1 MLKKT
6 FEFVNQERF
15 ENKLVLY
22 KQRLLERHAYDELL
36 MYFQIFSTELDESS
50 VRPIWES
57 IERIFPG
64 KPWISEDRK

>member
-15 ENKLVLY
+15 ENKLDLY

-36 MYFQIFSTELDESS
+36 MYFSDIFN
-50 VRPIWES
+50 
-57 IERIFPG
+57 
-64 KPWISEDRK
+64 